1 MQENILPDFIELV
14 LLLLPAITTVFI
26 AVWDYITTVYG
37 VVYGGGL
44 EINPLAKKLLDDGK
58 LVELMKWK
66 AFHALLNL
74 FVYVIGLVFYI
85 LGKVKEIDAVKW
97 LGAWLLI
104 LFYISYFVGLIVI
117 TLNIVG
123 IASILTG

>member
-1 MQENILPDFIELV
+1 MQEDVLPDFIELV
-14 LLLLPAITTVFI
+14 LLLLPAITIVFI
-26 AVWDYITTVYG
+26 EVWDYITTVYG

-44 EINPLAKKLLDDGK
+44 EINPIAQKLLEEGK
-58 LVELMKWK
+58 LIELMKVK

-85 LGKVKEIDAVKW
+85 GGKAKEISAVKW

-117 TLNIVG
+117 TLNIAG
-123 IASILTG
+123 IVTMLTG